1 MVTDPKRKRPESNGP
16 SAWVWILSLG
26 PLIGLLLMLGLRT
39 AASDN
44 ERLNCL
50 STDTPVTT
58 QAGNVGRVGQYQM
71 YVVNERW
78 LRITL
83 GCGGKYRL
91 QCLREN
97 PGIEA
102 LEQHV
107 GQPVQVEFC
116 GHHAV
121 GYTVGGQSYRYD
133 QPVVAPAPGLEQ
145 SPGR

>member
-1 MVTDPKRKRPESNGP
+1 MSKGI
-16 SAWVWILSLG
+16 SAWVWVLGLG
-26 PLIGLLLMLGLRT
+26 PLIGLSLVVGLRT
-39 AASDN
+39 ASSDH
-44 ERLNCL
+44 ERLDCL

-58 QAGNVGRVGQYQM
+58 QMGTVGRVGQYQL
-71 YVVNERW
+71 YVVNKRW

-91 QCLREN
+91 QCLRES

-116 GHHAV
+116 GPHAV
-121 GYTVGGQSYRYD
+121 GYTVGGLSYRYD
-133 QPVVAPAPGLEQ
+133 QPVAAQAPGLEH